1 MKEFYK
7 KHKGKIWFLLIFLF
21 LFYWFRVRKKYE
33 NKAENLKYLE
43 NKYFKDL
50 EEAKKQE
57 EQNKRERKEAEE
69 KRKQKEAEERIKAE
83 ENKRRIEEERIK
95 EQERI
100 KAEQEKRKFTGNT
113 LLSSEC
119 IEKTGV
125 FYYSDNGRFYRS
137 LSDKNSDGKLF
148 LYFTNTSDYIERK
161 DYLGDVSYPF
171 SDIDENLS
179 DFIIPSEIKNGS
191 YDVYRP
197 NFVTN
202 NMLLSGNWQG
212 VSYRVKQLEFDRDLT
227 FETLQ
232 DNVYKKVQF
241 KVGNLFHIN
250 NISNLRIKLDDSKKM
265 IRFYHQ
271 LFFNT
276 YNIYEIFVNDIQ
288 YYNDIKDI
296 LENKIFT
303 QSFRNK
309 VFL

>member
-1 MKEFYK
+1 MKDFYK
-7 KHKGKIWFLLIFLF
+7 KHKRKIWFLLIFLF
-21 LFYWFRVRKKYE
+21 LFYWFRSRKKD
-33 NKAENLKYLE
+33 ENLKYLE

-212 VSYRVKQLEFDRDLT
+212 VSYRVKQLEFDRDLI

-265 IRFYHQ
+265 ICFYHQ